1 MLRHSNTNLNVK
13 FRIRIKGKKLEYEL
27 KNSNLNPNYRNPFLK
42 MYRKFCLLFVILWR
56 ADLKIEKICSCLE
69 TRRS

>member
-13 FRIRIKGKKLEYEL
+13 YQICIKGKKLEYEL
-27 KNSNLNPNYRNPFLK
+27 KNSNSNPSYRNGFLE
-42 MYRKFCLLFVILWR
+42 MYRKFCLFVVILWH
-56 ADLKIEKICSCLE
+56 ADLKIEQICSCLE